1 MATRPKGAGSLY
13 YSADGRWRGTI
24 EAGWT
29 ATGTRRRIT
38 VSAKTK
44 AEAQRKMRDR
54 EREIARNGIP
64 TEGSRRATTVKA
76 WAEEWLPLQERTLRP
91 QSYAS
96 TRSAVTKWIIP
107 TIGHVKL
114 ATLNPGHIRSVH
126 NAVRDAGLKPSSAVR
141 THAVLM
147 ALLNDALTEGGHT
160 VPDAPLK
167 VSGPKAGKS
176 TRDAI
181 PLEHALIVLQAA
193 LARPDASRWVAALL
207 QALRPAEA
215 RGLTWAHID
224 FDADT
229 IDISW
234 QLKPVPYKTPRDRTS
249 GFRVPDDYEATHLV
263 DSYHLVRPKTD
274 SGQRIIPMVP
284 WMKAAL
290 LAWREAQGVHPTTL
304 YGAART
310 VDLSRISRTWQH
322 GAPSA
327 KRRAYQPTTST
338 KPATRQRPY
347 YAKQAWTTK
356 RLSRSW
362 DTPPSSPQRLIS
374 TLILSGHVKPS
385 KKSPKPYNSKHK
397 QSPHPSSGGGLFCV
411 LITPARSPFL

>member
-1 MATRPKGAGSLY
+1 MDRNRHPAKNHSL
-13 YSADGRWRGTI
+13 R
-24 EAGWT
+24 
-29 ATGTRRRIT
+29 
-38 VSAKTK
+38 KTK

-290 LAWREAQGVHPTTL
+290 LAWREAQGGSPYDLVWCRADGRPLTDKQDVAAWRTL
-304 YGAART
+304 CETAGVPAYDLYEARHTAATLLRKAG
-310 VDLSRISRTWQH
+310 VDDETIIAIMGHATIL
-322 GAPSA
+322 
-327 KRRAYQPTTST
+327 ST
-338 KPATRQRPY
+338 KAY
-347 YAKQAWTTK
+347 
-356 RLSRSW
+356 LHS
-362 DTPPSSPQRLIS
+362 DTERAREALQ
-374 TLILSGHVKPS
+374 
-385 KKSPKPYNSKHK
+385 KSPKPYNSKHK
-397 QSPHPSSGGGLFCV
+397 QSPHPSSGGGLLCSHHSCTLTLPLNV
-411 LITPARSPFL
+411 SPSR